1 MNHRK
6 PISVVNI
13 ETGEI
18 IVFESQ
24 SEFARTISV
33 NRATISKWNRKRI
46 LKGVWI
52 YKEVPDRSF
61 NKHRE
66 FLLKYGKE
74 KECPQCYI
82 LLSLHVEICPICNTR
97 Q

>member
-33 NRATISKWNRKRI
+33 NRATINKWNRKRI

-52 YKEVPDRSF
+52 YKEVPDRSLK
-61 NKHRE
+61 KHQE
-66 FLLKYGKE
+66 FLLTYRKN
-74 KECPQCYI
+74 KECPQCHI
-82 LLSLHVEICPICNTR
+82 ILSLDVEICPLCNTR